1 MRTTLATFS
10 HDYSADGIPSAP
22 NSTNGTTRGLKLES
36 NVSSGTFTGLS
47 VSPTGRDFTG
57 DYRLRFDLW
66 INYNGPLNGGGFGST
81 QAATAGVGTK
91 GETPQ
96 WPGGTPDSAF
106 FAVTGDGGS
115 STDYRAYISGGASLA
130 PNTGAYAAGTG
141 TAPDS
146 RNNLHPYYGEFGRE
160 AAPEA
165 QLALHPNQTGTT
177 TVGAAGVAWRDVV
190 ITRTG
195 ASLTWSI
202 DGLPIASIDTT
213 SLNLSTNIFL
223 GYFDTSASLSD
234 NVAMS
239 FGLIDNVRVESLTGP
254 VEPPVITIT
263 RVELLPDNRV
273 RILFSATGTATQFAV
288 ESAASLTGAFGQ
300 EATADIQLL
309 RAGPPS
315 GDFAAVVAASGPMR
329 FYRVKTGFLKVGV
342 RVSGAAKE
350 WSSQSPAK
358 SEIVVNSFPF
368 TRLLRLRLVRTGE
381 ETGPS
386 HGTLPQVPKFSLTGL
401 TCIRGQRNNVQACDL
416 SERIL

>member
-1 MRTTLATFS
+1 M
-10 HDYSADGIPSAP
+10 
-22 NSTNGTTRGLKLES
+22 
-36 NVSSGTFTGLS
+36 
-47 VSPTGRDFTG
+47 
-57 DYRLRFDLW
+57 
-66 INYNGPLNGGGFGST
+66 
-81 QAATAGVGTK
+81 
-91 GETPQ
+91 
-96 WPGGTPDSAF
+96 
-106 FAVTGDGGS
+106 
-115 STDYRAYISGGASLA
+115 
-130 PNTGAYAAGTG
+130 
-141 TAPDS
+141 
-146 RNNLHPYYGEFGRE
+146 
-160 AAPEA
+160 
-165 QLALHPNQTGTT
+165 
-177 TVGAAGVAWRDVV
+177 GAAGVAWRDVV

-329 FYRVKTGFLKVGV
+329 FYRVKY
-342 RVSGAAKE
+342 
-350 WSSQSPAK
+350 
-358 SEIVVNSFPF
+358 
-368 TRLLRLRLVRTGE
+368 
-381 ETGPS
+381 
-386 HGTLPQVPKFSLTGL
+386 
-401 TCIRGQRNNVQACDL
+401 
-416 SERIL
+416 